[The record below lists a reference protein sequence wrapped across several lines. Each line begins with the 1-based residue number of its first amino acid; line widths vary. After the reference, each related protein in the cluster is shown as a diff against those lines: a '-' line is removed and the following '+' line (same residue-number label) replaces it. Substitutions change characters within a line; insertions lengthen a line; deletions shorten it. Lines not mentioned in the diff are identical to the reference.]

1 MNFNTNNNICKDLA
15 WKVPFENYQVLTP
28 EFYAE
33 KNLEILYK
41 DYVYDERTRK
51 YNNLIDKDCH
61 NPIFIEREDAI
72 EHLSSIPMMFKD
84 LPLAS
89 TDDEFDNEGFILYGY
104 KNIDESS
111 YFDIEN
117 PAYVNSLSIMIKAL
131 YYIKNIIFEFFNEKC
146 VFKLK
151 QEGCTTKANPS
162 CCGFTAPIFACILNQ
177 YLLHY
182 RTYEPLQAD
191 KLILINM
198 AKSYYKAIS
207 GYERSPTGVGIK
219 CKGFSENNFADNG
232 VYLVALYDRRDFGSD
247 DCNTFHH
254 FIVYIHNE
262 FCILI
267 DSWSSEKGSREEWL
281 RIMKTTDMKRVLKYI
296 GSTKSLYSLN
306 EWLNIFFCIPHG
318 NNGSDPASKSYYH
331 DSFYEEDSLC
341 SVGAIF
347 LGHNKPG
354 YWHKHAFGSLKN
366 SRSLNGEKQRL
377 PTKEWSDYV
386 KGEELKIASSSP
398 SPSTSSPKESI
409 FENPYERGKSR
420 LTRKNKRIKKFGW
433 NSSWKGKVSKKGG
446 NKKTIKTK

>member
-1 MNFNTNNNICKDLA
+1 MAFDKNNICKDLA
-15 WKVPFENYQVLTP
+15 WKVPFENYEFLTP

-41 DYVYDERTRK
+41 DYVYDKRK
-51 YNNLIDKDCH
+51 KVYLIDKECD
-61 NPIFIEREDAI
+61 NPIVLDERNFNDF
-72 EHLSSIPMMFKD
+72 SSIPMMFKD
-84 LPLAS
+84 LPFAS
-89 TDDEFDNEGFILYGY
+89 TDDEYNSEGFLLYGY
-104 KNIDESS
+104 KNIDERS
-111 YFDIEN
+111 YFDTED
-117 PAYVNSLSIMIKAL
+117 PAYNNSLSIMIKAL
-131 YYIKNIIFEFFNEKC
+131 FYIKNIIFDFFNEKC

-151 QEGCTTKANPS
+151 QEGCSTKANPS

-182 RTYEPLQAD
+182 TKYEPLDAD
-191 KLILINM
+191 KLILIDM

-207 GYERSPTGVGIK
+207 GYERSRSGVGIK
-219 CKGFSENNFADNG
+219 CKGFTENNFAENG

-281 RIMKTTDMKRVLKYI
+281 RIMKTSDMKRVLKYI
-296 GSTKSLYSLN
+296 GSTENLYSLN

-318 NNGSDPASKSYYH
+318 NNGSDPASKSYYY

-347 LGHNKPG
+347 LGHNTSG
-354 YWHKHAFGSLKN
+354 YWYKHAG
-366 SRSLNGEKQRL
+366 RQRL
-377 PTKEWSDYV
+377 PTKEWRDYV
-386 KGEELKIASSSP
+386 KAEELKIGSSSSP
-398 SPSTSSPKESI
+398 RENI
-409 FENPYERGKSR
+409 FENPYERRKSR
-420 LTRKNKRIKKFGW
+420 LTRKNKRINKFGW
-433 NSSWKGKVSKKGG
+433 KTDEWKGKTSKNGG
-446 NKKTIKTK
+446 RKRN